1 MFHLKNANALISSFN
16 PRAEKHGEENVL
28 VGDIKFEVTCHS
40 SVLDEFSPDLRR
52 TLYRKPAPGEQDE
65 LPLSDSDGL
74 TARKLPHLRPLAWD
88 EDFPGYRLT
97 INDFNGFNDPA
108 TLVGVKLSKFNF
120 EAKDGGSVC
129 ITFRASCELDAD
141 EAGTLCSLI
150 QETATI
156 TLVPPDPVEVA
167 EPAQEDLEA
176 A

>member
-1 MFHLKNANALISSFN
+1 MLA
-16 PRAEKHGEENVL
+16 
-28 VGDIKFEVTCHS
+28 GDIKFEVTCHS

-52 TLYRKPAPGEQDE
+52 TLYRKPEAGEQDE

-74 TARKLPHLRPLAWD
+74 TARKLPHLKPLAWD

-97 INDFNGFNDPA
+97 IKDFNGFNEDA
-108 TLVGVKLSKFNF
+108 TLPCVKLSKFNF
-120 EAKDGGSVC
+120 EAQDGGSVH

-150 QETATI
+150 QEAATI
-156 TLVPPDPVEVA
+156 TLVPPEPVEAA
-167 EPAQEDLEA
+167 ESGQEDLEA